1 VTKATKM
8 SDNDTSRFGG
18 TAESGERTAEKESL
32 QTTAE
37 SSQGRCR
44 PDASWELVGSRHEQQ
59 RPEKLG
65 RRQSTV
71 CRTDLM
77 ALDSS
82 PDLFAH
88 RFYVLVLFFSVL
100 VIPTC
105 GRLSWPTLWS
115 TFGRTIG

>member
-1 VTKATKM
+1 MTKATEM

-18 TAESGERTAEKESL
+18 TAESGEKKRT
-32 QTTAE
+32 
-37 SSQGRCR
+37 QGRCR

-82 PDLFAH
+82 PDLFSH

-100 VIPTC
+100 VIPAC